1 MPRTQVKLI
10 YVPIPIVK
18 SSGIRARAYS
28 LATKS
33 MGSAGAVIPIVISL
47 QTTSPS
53 RTSATSTKA
62 VYSPRVATAR
72 VSNGSSGS
80 WW

>member
-18 SSGIRARAYS
+18 SPGIRARAYS
-28 LATKS
+28 LATRN

-47 QTTSPS
+47 QTTTPS
-53 RTSATSTKA
+53 RTSATSAKTD
-62 VYSPRVATAR
+62 YSPRVATAR
-72 VSNGSSGS
+72 SSAGNGS